1 MRLICRM
8 HELSIT
14 ESIISTVLES
24 AKKHDVTKILKI
36 HLEVGELNDL
46 KAEWIQ
52 FYFDTLSKDTIAD
65 GAQIEVHVKPSE
77 FTCHRCGEVFALDLK
92 SVVKVTCPKCESTD
106 CSLSGGSEFYIRD
119 MEAV

>member
-1 MRLICRM
+1 M

-24 AKKHDVTKILKI
+24 AEKHDVTRILKI

-46 KAEWIQ
+46 KSEWIQ
-52 FYFDTLSKDTIAD
+52 HYFDMLSKDTLAE
-65 GAQIEVHVKPSE
+65 GAQIEVHTSPSK
-77 FTCHRCGEVFALDLK
+77 FKCHDCGEVFPLDLK
-92 SVVKVTCPKCESTD
+92 SVSKVECPGCGGAN
-106 CSLSGGSEFYIRD
+106 CSLAGGSEFYIRD

>member
-1 MRLICRM
+1 M

-24 AKKHDVTKILKI
+24 AEKHDVSKILKI

-46 KAEWIQ
+46 KSEWIQ
-52 FYFDTLSKDTIAD
+52 YYFDMLSRDTLAE
-65 GAQIEVHVKPSE
+65 GAQIEVHTTPSK
-77 FTCHRCGEVFALDLK
+77 FRCHDCGEEFPLDLK
-92 SVVKVTCPKCESTD
+92 SVSKVKCPVCRGAN
-106 CSLSGGSEFYIRD
+106 CSLTGGSGFYIRD

>member
-1 MRLICRM
+1 MLEAKNIDTFYGKAQA
-8 HELSIT
+8 LFD
-14 ESIISTVLES
+14 IS
-24 AKKHDVTKILKI
+24 
-36 HLEVGELNDL
+36 
-46 KAEWIQ
+46 
-52 FYFDTLSKDTIAD
+52 
-65 GAQIEVHVKPSE
+65 VHVKPSE